1 MRQDKKLM
9 LGMSILFLFTFIV
22 FGTIVTTEKL
32 APFFTDRIKEKFETY
47 LREEYKEENNNLKI
61 GKISY
66 KNQVYEAKVTNK
78 ENKNLYFSIYYQ
90 NKKITDTYTKDYKQ
104 GKTLINSLEKEL
116 EKEIKNEINKNVT
129 ITFPLTLNKYSKTL
143 QQRLIKNDN
152 IKSSNLYNISF
163 NIKAKL
169 IPEEITN
176 KIIEM
181 DTKLKEKNIL
191 PNEYSITINNNEDNT
206 KLKINNLTQNT
217 LEITSLYQII
227 SDIINN
233 NESDIIKINNITYQY
248 TKGENKSWM
257 IVFFVK

>member
-9 LGMSILFLFTFIV
+9 LGMTILFLITFVI

-32 APFFTDRIKEKFETY
+32 APFFTDRIKTKFETY
-47 LREEYKEENNNLKI
+47 LKENYKTETKNLKI
-61 GKISY
+61 GKITY

-104 GKTLINSLEKEL
+104 GKTLITSLEKEL

-248 TKGENKSWM
+248 TKGENKS
-257 IVFFVK
+257 